1 MAPDALLM
9 LLVTTGSPAVF
20 GLGVVWVMRG
30 AYALMSSGGDESR
43 TQEAVQTIEDGAWC
57 AGLAATAWSLSQLIA
72 RLVAVG
78 G

>member
-30 AYALMSSGGDESR
+30 AYALMSSGGDDSR
-43 TQEAVQTIEDGAWC
+43 TQEAVQTIEDGTWLPRPPAPAVRRGPPAWRRSPP
-57 AGLAATAWSLSQLIA
+57 A
-72 RLVAVG
+72 
-78 G
+78 